1 MAYLGGPPGRR
12 RSQLRLHDLP
22 PGYRPAQPRPED
34 VRKQLRQDAI
44 LLRVAVVA
52 GALLVA
58 ALVVVCLV
66 VIATHL

>member
-1 MAYLGGPPGRR
+1 M
-12 RSQLRLHDLP
+12 
-22 PGYRPAQPRPED
+22 
-34 VRKQLRQDAI
+34 RKQLRQDAI